1 MWAFLANPAF
11 RNHLYTGQRE
21 SVLWPQHNVRD
32 LVLWAEVYLSGQDGC
47 RSDSSAN
54 QGLDLDVETG
64 MSYENCLLV
73 ANFIFIKNSLK

>member
-1 MWAFLANPAF
+1 MANPAF

-47 RSDSSAN
+47 RSVPSMN
-54 QGLDLDVETG
+54 QALDLDVETG
-64 MSYENCLLV
+64 MLDINFMYLLV
-73 ANFIFIKNSLK
+73 CDAVMITIL